1 MSTPRVPA
9 STPRV
14 LLALIGACGIALG
27 VLAYQVQVDN
37 LPDGFTTTARALASV
52 GTAWAFLLA
61 GLVAWSRRPGN
72 RLGPLMLAAGFA
84 LLARQLRY
92 SHDELVFTVF
102 FLVGE
107 VAYVLVAH
115 VALAYPTGRVTD
127 RLERV
132 FLAVAYTVAVAFPLA
147 VLLFYDGG
155 ERLDYFDDAARESL
169 LLVSG
174 SPDVVA
180 VVQTAFAVAGYGVLG
195 AVFVGL
201 IARKLWHATPRAR
214 RILAPL
220 LIVAA
225 VAALRAVL
233 DGALTFVD
241 LPSGLL
247 YDLFWWQVIG
257 LTALPLALLAG
268 LLRAR
273 LARVHVGELVVQL
286 ERTPVHGIRD
296 ELANALGDQSLEVAF
311 WLPERGEYVD
321 AAGVTF
327 SVPEDGP
334 QRAVT
339 PIEYEG
345 EPLAVLVHDPTLRDE
360 PMLVEAVAAAARL
373 ALVNARLHA
382 EVRAQLETVRE
393 SRARIVAAADVER
406 RRIERDLHDGA
417 QQRLVALALE
427 LRSAQRK
434 LDPGSAPELDRLLS
448 ATADELQVAVDELR
462 ELAHGIHPGILTQ
475 GGLAPAL
482 ESLAARMP
490 LPVTV
495 EATAE
500 RLPPDVEAAA
510 YFVASEALA
519 NVAKHADASSASV
532 RARHADGVLVVE
544 VEDDGAGGARSS
556 AGSGLR
562 GLADRLE
569 SRGGRLRV
577 ESPPG
582 SGTRVIGEIPC
593 AS

>member
-1 MSTPRVPA
+1 MSGPRVVQTLVGL
-9 STPRV
+9 S
-14 LLALIGACGIALG
+14 GFALG

-37 LPDGFTTTARALASV
+37 LSDDFTTTARAVASV

-61 GLVAWSRRPGN
+61 GLVAWARRPGN

-107 VAYVLVAH
+107 LAYVLVGH
-115 VALAYPTGRVTD
+115 VALAYPSGQVAD
-127 RLERV
+127 RLERA
-132 FLAVAYTVAVAFPLA
+132 FLAVAYAASLAFPLA
-147 VLLFYDGG
+147 ILLFYDGG
-155 ERLDYFDDAARESL
+155 ERLDYFDTSSRESL
-169 LLVSG
+169 LLVYG
-174 SPDVVA
+174 SADVVA
-180 VVQTAFAVAGYGVLG
+180 ALQTAFAVAGYGVLG
-195 AVFVGL
+195 AVFVLL
-201 IARKLWHATPRAR
+201 IVRKLLHATPRAR
-214 RILAPL
+214 RIFAPL

-233 DGALTFVD
+233 DGALSFVE
-241 LPSGLL
+241 LPSGVA

-273 LARVHVGELVVQL
+273 LARVHVGELVVHL
-286 ERTPVHGIRD
+286 ERTPLHGIRD
-296 ELANALGDQSLEVAF
+296 ELAKAVGDPSVEVAF

-321 AAGVTF
+321 ADGVAF

-345 EPLAVLVHDPTLRDE
+345 DPLAVLVHDPTLRDE
-360 PMLVEAVAAAARL
+360 PMLVEAVVAAARL

-393 SRARIVAAADVER
+393 SRARIVAAADDER

-434 LDPGSAPELDRLLS
+434 IDSGSAPEVDGLLS
-448 ATADELQVAVDELR
+448 STADELQVAVDELR

-475 GGLAPAL
+475 GGLSPAL

-495 EATAE
+495 HATTD

-519 NVAKHADASSASV
+519 NVAKHAHASSASV
-532 RARHADGVLVVE
+532 RAQHENGVLVVE
-544 VEDDGAGGARSS
+544 VEDDGAGGARPG

-582 SGTRVIGEIPC
+582 AGTRVIGEIPC
-593 AS
+593 VS

>member
-1 MSTPRVPA
+1 MSTPRVPVSA
-9 STPRV
+9 PRV
-14 LLALIGACGIALG
+14 LLALVGACGIALG

-37 LPDGFTTTARALASV
+37 LPDDFTTTARSLASV

-107 VAYVLVAH
+107 LAYVLVAH

-132 FLAVAYTVAVAFPLA
+132 FLGVAYTVAVSFPLA
-147 VLLFYDGG
+147 ILLFYDGS
-155 ERLDYFDDAARESL
+155 ERLDYFDDSARESMF
-169 LLVSG
+169 LVSG
-174 SPDVVA
+174 NADVVA
-180 VVQTAFAVAGYGVLG
+180 ALQTAFAVAGYGILG
-195 AVFVGL
+195 AFFVGL

-273 LARVHVGELVVQL
+273 LARVHVGELVVHL

-296 ELANALGDQSLEVAF
+296 ELASALGDDSLEVAF

-321 AAGVTF
+321 AAGVAI

-345 EPLAVLVHDPTLRDE
+345 EPLAVLVHDPTLREE
-360 PMLVEAVAAAARL
+360 PMLVEAVVAAARL

-393 SRARIVAAADVER
+393 SRARIVAAADDER

-417 QQRLVALALE
+417 QQRLVALGLE

-434 LDPGSAPELDRLLS
+434 LDSGGAPEIDRLLS
-448 ATADELQVAVDELR
+448 TTADELQVAVDELR

-495 EATAE
+495 DATSE
-500 RLPPDVEAAA
+500 RLPPDVEATA
-510 YFVASEALA
+510 YFVASEALT
-519 NVAKHADASSASV
+519 NVAKHAGAS
-532 RARHADGVLVVE
+532 RAAIRAQQANGMLVVE
-544 VEDDGAGGARSS
+544 IEDDGKGGARLEG
-556 AGSGLR
+556 GSGLR
-562 GLADRLE
+562 GLVDRVE
-569 SRGGRLRV
+569 SRGGRLRI
-577 ESPPG
+577 ESGPG
-582 SGTRVIGEIPC
+582 AGTLIVGVIPC